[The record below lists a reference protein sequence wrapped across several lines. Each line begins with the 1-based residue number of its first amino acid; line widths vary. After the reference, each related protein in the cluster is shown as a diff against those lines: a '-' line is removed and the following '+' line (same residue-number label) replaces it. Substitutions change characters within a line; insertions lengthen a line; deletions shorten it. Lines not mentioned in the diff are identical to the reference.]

1 MYRFSDEVVAKSG
14 QVFENVQRA
23 VYFNQKT
30 KGVDRKSNIMK
41 KAIEEKVPRA
51 LSELLPKDEVNAS

>member
-30 KGVDRKSNIMK
+30 KAVDRKSNIMK
-41 KAIEEKVPRA
+41 KAIEETVPRA
-51 LSELLPKDEVNAS
+51 LSELLPEDEVNAS